1 VKGNALRA
9 LRRNYLSRNGVANA
23 CYGERLHEMGQAAIA
38 LKRAYE
44 APSKSDGL
52 RVLVDRLWPRGLKR
66 EDAAIDAW
74 LKEIAPSDGLRR
86 WYKHDPKKWTE
97 FKRRYLAELHDNAAL
112 GELRAMRSHKNKLT
126 LIFAAKDVEHNNAVA
141 LRDALENEIPRR

>member
-1 VKGNALRA
+1 
-9 LRRNYLSRNGVANA
+9 
-23 CYGERLHEMGQAAIA
+23 MGQAAIVI
-38 LKRAYE
+38 KRAYE

-74 LKEIAPSDGLRR
+74 LKDVAPSDGLRR

-97 FKRRYLAELHDNAAL
+97 FRRRYLAELRDSVAL
-112 GELRAMRSHKNKLT
+112 AELRAMRSQGDKLT
-126 LIFAAKDVEHNNAVA
+126 LLFAAKDAERNNAAA
-141 LRDALENEIPRR
+141 LREALENGVRRR

>member
-1 VKGNALRA
+1 MGRA
-9 LRRNYLSRNGVANA
+9 IV
-23 CYGERLHEMGQAAIA
+23 A

-44 APSKSDGL
+44 APSRSDGL

-74 LKEIAPSDGLRR
+74 LKDVAPSDGLRR

-97 FKRRYLAELHDNAAL
+97 FRRRYLAELHDNAAL
-112 GELRAMRSHKNKLT
+112 AELRAMRSRENKVT
-126 LIFAAKDVEHNNAVA
+126 LLFAAKDAEHNNAEA
-141 LRDALENEIPRR
+141 LREVLENDAHRH